1 MRHREI
7 AGKHGVICQS
17 LNDSEAPKRLVKE
30 VTGIAGAFVRSKW
43 YSGSM
48 LSIERRLRRP

>member
-30 VTGIAGAFVRSKW
+30 SQEWQA
-43 YSGSM
+43 
-48 LSIERRLRRP
+48 LS